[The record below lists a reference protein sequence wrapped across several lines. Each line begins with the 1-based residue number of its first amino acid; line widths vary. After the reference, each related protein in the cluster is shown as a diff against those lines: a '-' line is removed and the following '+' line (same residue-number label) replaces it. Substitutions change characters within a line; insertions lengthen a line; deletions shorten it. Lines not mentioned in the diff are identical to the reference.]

1 MPGMRRTTTNDRWRA
16 LALAA
21 AVALA
26 NGALAGCGGGASLVL
41 KAPIADKCA
50 ESGLKACDTITEGAL
65 LFAEGKKAEG
75 KAKLQEGVAAN
86 SPDDVRTFARAVRLI
101 GSLPGVSNYAGVAV
115 EIATF
120 LDAEAP
126 ASASAAVSAAATP
139 ASSAAPA
146 SAQGG
151 LAEYVPSARTAAS
164 EAPGRGRTSS
174 TVVVGHPRAFA
185 CSPLAK
191 SNVAGLASS
200 TCVRVATG
208 PAVVTDLHASA
219 ACSADLFVLAG
230 AVDAPSWHIL
240 AGPREGLHMHSG
252 KLTLTAD
259 DDLIVGLHPTSS
271 ATPARDAACAI
282 TWSVAK

>member
-1 MPGMRRTTTNDRWRA
+1 MKRGFVLVTA
-16 LALAA
+16 L
-21 AVALA
+21 
-26 NGALAGCGGGASLVL
+26 GALSLCGCGGGASFVL
-41 KAPIADKCA
+41 KTPIADKCA
-50 ESGLKACDTITEGAL
+50 ESGLKECEKITEGAL

-86 SPDDVRTFARAVRLI
+86 SPDDVRTFAKAVRLI
-101 GSLPGVSNYAGVAV
+101 GSLPGVSKYAGVAV

-120 LDAEAP
+120 LDTEVP
-126 ASASAAVSAAATP
+126 ASATAVATSAAA
-139 ASSAAPA
+139 ASQSA
-146 SAQGG
+146 SAQG
-151 LAEYVPSARTAAS
+151 LVEYNPSSRPASQDPLPRTRTA
-164 EAPGRGRTSS
+164 S

-219 ACSADLFVLAG
+219 ACGSDVFVLAG
-230 AVDAPSWHIL
+230 ALDAPSWHLL
-240 AGPREGLHMHSG
+240 AAPREGLHVHSA

-259 DDLIVGLHPTSS
+259 DELIVGLHPTTT
-271 ATPARDAACAI
+271 ATPAREAACAI

>member
-1 MPGMRRTTTNDRWRA
+1 MQGMRRTTTNDRWRG

-101 GSLPGVSNYAGVAV
+101 GSLPGVNKYAGVAV

-126 ASASAAVSAAATP
+126 ASASTAVT
-139 ASSAAPA
+139 A
-146 SAQGG
+146 SAGAGASASQAPQGG
-151 LAEYVPSARTAAS
+151 LVEYVPSPRP
-164 EAPGRGRTSS
+164 APQESAGRTRTVS

-219 ACSADLFVLAG
+219 ACSADIFVLAG

-271 ATPARDAACAI
+271 ATPAREAACAI